1 MAISVILIS
10 SDSLEESVGTS
21 TSRVILFGT
30 ILTTIP
36 STLPTVDSPTIPPIT
51 PTIQYTSPFVCTD
64 SSNSDTFE
72 RPPSQD
78 PYEVTIAWWR
88 SRVAARSSP
97 PSLPIRQILPTLPRL
112 PRRPAILVLPG
123 KRVGPLSTH
132 RLALRYLADYSSSNN
147 FTSDESSR
155 DSLSDTLSE
164 TSSDSYSDTSSNS
177 PLRHSSA
184 GHSTSDSPC
193 DSPTTTFA
201 GPSRMRR
208 RSPTTSVLVASPV
221 PGALSPVYAD
231 LLPPRKRIRDS
242 NFMTDFEPDID
253 PDVHAD
259 IDACVAF
266 IDDIAARGTDVRVE
280 VRTTAEEEAE
290 SSARGTIRIGVDRV
304 THLVVMDDT
313 AEPVREDHPG
323 LVSADG
329 SLEVMQRGLDVV
341 MQELY
346 DHMVGIPV
354 HRVRV
359 IESVQRD
366 QGHRIVA
373 TSQQSA
379 TMSKMISTLERDNM
393 RLKGMLGVER

>member
-1 MAISVILIS
+1 M
-10 SDSLEESVGTS
+10 
-21 TSRVILFGT
+21 
-30 ILTTIP
+30 
-36 STLPTVDSPTIPPIT
+36 
-51 PTIQYTSPFVCTD
+51 
-64 SSNSDTFE
+64 
-72 RPPSQD
+72 
-78 PYEVTIAWWR
+78 
-88 SRVAARSSP
+88 
-97 PSLPIRQILPTLPRL
+97 
-112 PRRPAILVLPG
+112 
-123 KRVGPLSTH
+123 
-132 RLALRYLADYSSSNN
+132 
-147 FTSDESSR
+147 
-155 DSLSDTLSE
+155 SE

-201 GPSRMRR
+201 GPSRMRH

-242 NFMTDFEPDID
+242 NFMTNFEPDID

-280 VRTTAEEEAE
+280 VSTAAEEEAE
-290 SSARGTIRIGVDRV
+290 ST
-304 THLVVMDDT
+304 
-313 AEPVREDHPG
+313 EPVREDHPG

-393 RLKGMLGVER
+393 RLKGMLGVERTMPTATCFGMTQDAINELIAKRVVVALEALGLLRHPFNIDRMPIKLGSFDVIIGMDWLVKYHAVIIGDERIVRIPYGDEVLIIEGDGCNGGITAKKTDDKSDEKRVEDVPIIRDFSKVFPEDLPGLPPTRQVEFQIDLVPGATL